1 MRHTTDKSITT
12 SSPIPSTQTNEI
24 VSHDDWP
31 INCENKEQGLY
42 GDPVDCTKFHYCQI
56 SYKQGQA
63 DPIISRH
70 DFVNFNSFLI

>member
-42 GDPVDCTKFHYCQI
+42 KFF
-56 SYKQGQA
+56 K
-63 DPIISRH
+63 
-70 DFVNFNSFLI
+70 FLIINSDVLSLKIS